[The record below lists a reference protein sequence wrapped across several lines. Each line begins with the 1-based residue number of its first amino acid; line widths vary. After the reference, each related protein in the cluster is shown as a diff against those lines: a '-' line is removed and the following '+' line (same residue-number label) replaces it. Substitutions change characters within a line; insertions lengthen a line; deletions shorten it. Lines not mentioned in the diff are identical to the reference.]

1 MLEKSGEKLAE
12 QLEKF
17 NKNLE
22 AIRIAEYVDL
32 LQRPRRL
39 LWLNFLSGIAKGLGA
54 AFGATLVFALVLNLL
69 SNLLVLNLPIISDW
83 IAQIIRLVEQ
93 KQGAF

>member
-22 AIRIAEYVDL
+22 SMRIAEYVDL